1 MRLRRVLRVIGFE
14 GSNTRPR
21 KGHWQRA
28 KIELIV
34 DFEGERHCDRN
45 SLLSFC
51 LPACHFLLISKERLI
66 YKGGFPLELRAL
78 IDFSLWVLTLYID
91 SPPES
96 IPAIRF
102 FVRISKSS
110 VLRPEV
116 LSCRR
121 CGRFAAFT
129 LDHLDHRLDCLAS
142 KSHCCIIS
150 PSADNK
156 SPSSQSRC
164 ASSHDYGTLSPRP
177 CYSLACCR
185 LKSSMA
191 SNVELYRLAALSAK
205 AFLCIL
211 IIIPGPVDFQSL

>member
-1 MRLRRVLRVIGFE
+1 MGVE
-14 GSNTRPR
+14 GSSTRPR

-34 DFEGERHCDRN
+34 DFEGEMHCDSG
-45 SLLSFC
+45 SLLLFC
-51 LPACHFLLISKERLI
+51 LLACPFLLISKVRLI

-78 IDFSLWVLTLYID
+78 IDFSTWLLTLYID

-96 IPAIRF
+96 IPAIAF
-102 FVRISKSS
+102 FVRISKGS

-116 LSCRR
+116 LSCRL

-129 LDHLDHRLDCLAS
+129 LDHFDDRLDCLAD

-177 CYSLACCR
+177 CHSLACCR

-191 SNVELYRLAALSAK
+191 SNVELYRLAALPAE
-205 AFLCIL
+205 AFLCIM
-211 IIIPGPVDFQSL
+211 IATPGPVDFQSL